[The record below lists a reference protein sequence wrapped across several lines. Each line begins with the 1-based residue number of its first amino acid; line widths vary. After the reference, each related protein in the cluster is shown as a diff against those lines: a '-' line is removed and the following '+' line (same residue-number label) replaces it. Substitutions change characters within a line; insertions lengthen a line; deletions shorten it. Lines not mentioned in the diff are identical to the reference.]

1 MIGATCGIADGLL
14 SALGVWQGDFPL
26 FCLGALPIGAH
37 QASAMYYRFAALEA
51 VDK

>member
-1 MIGATCGIADGLL
+1 MIGATCGIAGGLL
-14 SALGVWQGDFPL
+14 SALGLLLGDFPL
-26 FCLGALPIGAH
+26 FCLGALPIGAY